1 MKLYK
6 RILAYIFAMIL
17 ILSNVLNTGIVVK
30 AAEHT
35 MILLVGESRYI
46 TDYQWVNDDIT
57 STNPEF
63 ATAVKDNSNN
73 GQVKITGHAQG
84 KAVIRFSHWTGE
96 HTVTVEVFNVEV
108 EGISLS
114 PEIIKLAVGHRAKAI
129 ARFSP
134 SNATNQNLTWTSSDE
149 SVASVDSQTGVI
161 IGVSKGDATITAK
174 TVDGGHTAKVTVKV
188 DDPTTTWIKDTSHTF
203 VDGNKYVFISNGY
216 QFYNDSGAISAE
228 SVQVSADGMI
238 AEVSNQLTAWTYT
251 ETSNAFS
258 SFDGTTI
265 NTLTGLNDLEYITAG
280 GALLFKGTCAPVNNP
295 GWTNAPHY
303 IALENE
309 QFIKKLDTN
318 GYSEH
323 SYPQSYKF
331 TVYKEV
337 PINSSLGAE
346 FYIVENVDD
355 IAKGSKTPVGTAQ
368 KTLPTAVGL
377 AYDTEWY
384 ESATWSEGT
393 DAEQKAN
400 LAKLGI
406 AAVSVNGKLYS
417 GPQLNGLQIYPGLD
431 GNVKYY
437 FYKSETINVR
447 AEFYFVDSV
456 GVIHD
461 EHYCNSIGD
470 HHKTTKENVILNRKN
485 AINLL
490 ENPLEIFGVTA
501 EDSIYQVLQE
511 NHATDLLYEVRSSK
525 EIKSSDGK
533 HVRQWI
539 YASVR
544 SNANNYIPADTHLHV
559 DTEHPP
565 IDLDDEN
572 VSLKVNE
579 LDGEYIIKYIFH
591 KKLSVPIEYYYEAT
605 GEETTLLAT
614 SQTSKENWTHI
625 CPPAFNASEIKLGN
639 GEKEFVLQYGESW
652 PLQVERTSLVNRRME
667 FYVNDILVKTVHGV
681 SDRVELT
688 DDEADNFV
696 GNVKIKIYY
705 TKPATVELK
714 YYHLRLDATGA
725 EQKAIL
731 ISRDVKS
738 DINNTIT
745 IPSLDSFDVITT
757 NKFSEY
763 RVELCDQNGK
773 VLREIKGV
781 PEQLRITES
790 GDNFILNIYYV
801 QPAKVT
807 VEYYF
812 LTLNSGGQEQTQKL
826 GNVIGTVSADENY
839 KVSIPDFTVSDAYLD
854 LSKIHVESPWPSDI
868 ERTDLMEKYVRQYD
882 AKGTLIQSVEG
893 VPDELQLQG
902 IGDNFTLKVY
912 FVNKPTAT
920 GNILQLP
927 VTIRDFRGDGTLFEY
942 DWDEADPSRK
952 YNLYDV
958 EGAEHPNGDGSE
970 RTTGLIESEL
980 KDGKI
985 VYKEATVRYVA
996 QLLYAGIYNDNHFD
1010 RYTKIVGHIFDKIE
1024 NAKEHSEID
1033 AMGSMNTVKAALA
1046 NDDEVTYEEIE
1057 DAYTAAY
1064 YMLSH
1069 MWDDDGVAADNN
1081 LEHEHAYKEYNMIV
1095 PEVRAIQFQ
1104 EYTDGVERY
1113 YEFNSNLYETVLDK
1127 ENGIIK
1133 NTANTPE
1140 KTPFSDLYFHPIDGL
1155 GYGNVAQDETP
1166 VTSGADQLDKYNY
1179 LFTTVGEGEFV
1190 YSSAKN
1196 LYFEFNGDDDVYLFI
1211 DGKLVVDNGG
1221 AHQIENASVHLNDI
1235 NGIFLH
1241 LEEGKSYDFT
1251 FFHAERRSTGS
1262 NFQIRTNIE
1271 VMDSSV
1277 LTEKHAFQDKVD
1289 RIDGN
1294 LVDKDQPVV
1303 YGFEMINHGK
1313 NHVFHL
1319 AFEDESLGI
1328 RLYSKGSAKACKLDG
1343 IADKESVDAGYATE
1357 DKQTLSNQI
1366 LPGNIEITVTE
1377 LDEKGQLFYPNVVR
1391 YQFEKRA
1398 ITDPIL
1404 GEWWP
1409 VHDVLGELVPDET
1422 ASPTGMTHY
1431 GQFKET
1437 KLKDKYFEIYG
1448 KEGTQEQYVQLLQ
1461 EILLN
1466 GLEPT
1471 QRILI
1476 KRFNRTM
1483 GANETY
1489 TNRVNTFATNISNQK
1504 IIGTASIT
1512 VRTLNIENRIFVI
1525 DYGKTVRYSES
1536 QIFTQAEMG
1545 NTWLKL
1551 DVSTNATPDWKIISE
1566 NPKIVGKFGTAM
1578 LGIEEKSR
1586 EMYFQ
1591 YTLDKYMSAS
1601 EAFKIGVEERVDGSE
1616 PGRYETRVKTIT
1628 MMPASNIYYE
1638 DDFDAEV
1645 VEERIFTASDT
1656 EYISQN
1662 GIVYYGNW
1670 KRVMIGQNGEDIEA
1684 TSSEGT
1690 ITQQEGKET
1699 KLDNPYGYDPNY
1711 DNQDVFSDN
1720 VAWVADVSDNSVAR
1734 AYFEF
1739 KGNGFD
1745 IYSRTNS
1752 KTAQIGIKIY
1762 KKQIDGRWGQVI
1774 YEKIDTL
1781 YKLGDL
1787 YQIPIASYN
1796 RNNMVDKGTM
1806 PYGTY
1811 RVELSVSRK
1820 TVEQEGQDPTY
1831 RSLFY
1836 LDGIRIYNPAGTS
1849 VETETEY
1856 AKINEAN
1863 ASYVEVRDILL
1874 SEKDGEELTGNG
1886 AVFIDSTLTE
1896 KSYNQM
1902 NDTSKK
1908 QGEITSNVATYES
1921 FGPKNEVY
1929 LQYTRTV
1936 QDEVRTTKMNGVAFS
1951 LVYKE
1956 GMSLQIGA
1964 RAAESQRNAVDTPQ
1978 LTVLVSSD
1986 NGVNHTSTVVNL
1998 CSTSDMYYRINMP
2011 SELESGTMLTVTL
2024 LNTSEGD
2031 NNFIALSKLKQS
2043 FDSITHT
2050 ANAYMVSES
2059 TVRVAASN
2067 IRRFVLSRYVM
2078 PDVEEDKQDTI
2089 ITTVPKQE
2097 IQDVTVL
2104 PEQQEQG
2111 VVAVADPQSKTSPT
2125 SSSKTDNVTQT
2136 NETSTPLDEK
2146 ASEEVKE
2153 EDNPEQPSVLTTG
2166 EDSVKTK
2173 SLWQKIIDFIQKILS
2188 IIKEWLGFKG
2198 EE

>member
-1 MKLYK
+1 MNLYK
-6 RILAYIFAMIL
+6 RICAYILAIIMIL
-17 ILSNVLNTGIVVK
+17 GNVLSTGIVAE
-30 AAEHT
+30 AADYNME
-35 MILLVGESRYI
+35 LSVGESRYI
-46 TDYQWVNDDIT
+46 TDYQWVNDGIK
-57 STNPEF
+57 SSNPEV

-73 GQVKITGHAQG
+73 GQVKITGHAKG
-84 KAVIRFSHWTGE
+84 TAVIRFSHWTGE
-96 HTVTVEVFNVEV
+96 HTVTVTVTRVDV
-108 EGISLS
+108 KGISLS
-114 PEIIKLAVGHRAKAI
+114 PETINLAVGHRAKAI
-129 ARFSP
+129 ATFSP

-216 QFYNDSGAISAE
+216 QFYNDGGSISAE
-228 SVQVSADGMI
+228 SVQVFADGMI
-238 AEVSNQLTAWTYT
+238 AEVSNQLTAWTYS
-251 ETSNAFS
+251 EASNTFG
-258 SFDGTTI
+258 SFDGTTM

-280 GALLFKGTCAPVNNP
+280 GTLLFKGTCAPVNNP

-309 QFIKKLDTN
+309 QFVKKLDTN

-323 SYPQSYKF
+323 SYPQSYQF

-346 FYIVENVDD
+346 FYIVNNVDD
-355 IAKGSKTPVGTAQ
+355 IAKGVMTTVGTAQ

-384 ESATWSEGT
+384 ENATWSEGT
-393 DAEQKAN
+393 DAEKKAN
-400 LAKLGI
+400 LAELGI

-437 FYKSETINVR
+437 FYQSETVKVK

-461 EHYCNSIGD
+461 EHYCNSSGD

-490 ENPLEIFGVTA
+490 ENPLEIFGVTE
-501 EDSIYQVLQE
+501 EDSIYEELQK
-511 NHATDLLYEVRSSK
+511 NNATDLLYEVRSSK

-591 KKLSVPIEYYYEAT
+591 KKLSVPIEYYYEAA
-605 GEETTLLAT
+605 GETTTLLAT
-614 SQTSKENWTHI
+614 SYTSKENWSHI
-625 CPPAFNASEIKLGN
+625 CPPAFNASEITVGN
-639 GEKEFVLQYGESW
+639 GEKEFVLKYGNTW

-667 FYVNDILVKTVHGV
+667 FYVNDILVKTVQGV

-688 DDEADNFV
+688 DDEADIFV
-696 GNVKIKIYY
+696 GNVKVKIYY

-714 YYHLRLDATGA
+714 YYHLSLDATGA

-763 RVELCDQNGK
+763 RVELCDQNGT

-801 QPAKVT
+801 RPAQVT

-812 LTLNSGGQEQTQKL
+812 LALNNDGKEQIQKL
-826 GNVIGTVSADENY
+826 GNVIKTVSADENY

-868 ERTDLMEKYVRQYD
+868 ERTDLVGKYVRQYD

-893 VPDELQLQG
+893 VPDEFQLQG
-902 IGDNFTLKVY
+902 IGDNFKLKVY
-912 FVNKPTAT
+912 FVKKPTAT

-942 DWDEADPSRK
+942 DWDVADPSRK

-970 RTTGLIESEL
+970 RTTGLIESQL

-996 QLLYAGIYNDNHFD
+996 QLLYAGIYNDNNFD
-1010 RYTKIVGHIFDKIE
+1010 RYTNIIGHIFDVIE
-1024 NAKEHSEID
+1024 NGKEHSEID
-1033 AMGSMNTVKAALA
+1033 AMGSMDTVKAALA
-1046 NDDEVTYEEIE
+1046 TDNEVTYEEIK

-1133 NTANTPE
+1133 NTANQPP

-1166 VTSGADQLDKYNY
+1166 VTSGADQLDQYNY
-1179 LFTTVGEGEFV
+1179 LFTTVGEGQFV

-1221 AHQIENASVHLNDI
+1221 AHQIENASVRLNDI
-1235 NGIFLH
+1235 NGTILH
-1241 LEEGKSYDFT
+1241 LEEGNSYDFT

-1271 VMDSSV
+1271 VMDSAV
-1277 LTEKHAFQDKVD
+1277 LTEKHVFQDKVD
-1289 RIDGN
+1289 QIDGN
-1294 LVDKDQPVV
+1294 VVDKDQPVV

-1328 RLYSKGSAKACKLDG
+1328 RLYSKGSVKACKLDG
-1343 IADKESVDAGYATE
+1343 IADKESVDGGYATE
-1357 DKQTLSNQI
+1357 VGQKLSNQI
-1366 LPGNIEITVTE
+1366 LPGNIEITITE
-1377 LDEKGQLFYPNVVR
+1377 LDKNGELFYPNVVR
-1391 YQFEKRA
+1391 YQFNKGV

-1404 GEWWP
+1404 GDWWP
-1409 VHDVLGELVPDET
+1409 AHDGTALVPDNNS
-1422 ASPTGMTHY
+1422 SPTGMTDY

-1437 KLKDKYFEIYG
+1437 KLKDKYYEIYG

-1504 IIGTASIT
+1504 IVGTASIT

-1525 DYGKTVRYSES
+1525 DYGKKVYFHEDK
-1536 QIFTQAEMG
+1536 IFTDAEKQ

-1551 DVSTNATPDWKIISE
+1551 DVSTTGTPDWKLISE
-1566 NPKIVGKFGTAM
+1566 TPVAVGKFGRAT
-1578 LGIEEKSR
+1578 LGEETNKTI
-1586 EMYFQ
+1586 YFQ
-1591 YTLDKYMSAS
+1591 YELDRYMSAS
-1601 EAFKIGVEERVDGSE
+1601 EAFKIGIENRVDESE
-1616 PGRYETRVKTIT
+1616 PGRYETRVKTVT

-1638 DDFDAEV
+1638 DNFNAKTVDEKPSV
-1645 VEERIFTASDT
+1645 TKDT
-1656 EYISQN
+1656 QVIDQS
-1662 GIVYYGNW
+1662 GIVFFGNW
-1670 KRVMIGQNGEDIEA
+1670 EMINESDKPQGSIDE
-1684 TSSEGT
+1684 
-1690 ITQQEGKET
+1690 QEGLAT
-1699 KLDNPYGYDPNY
+1699 AVDHQYGFDPNY
-1711 DNQDVFSDN
+1711 DKANGFSN
-1720 VAWVADVSDNSVAR
+1720 GTAWKATAPAGVIPR

-1739 KGNGFD
+1739 VGNGFD
-1745 IYSRTNS
+1745 IYTRTDS
-1752 KTAQIGIKIY
+1752 TTGEMRVKLYQ
-1762 KKQIDGRWGQVI
+1762 KQIDGSWKFIKMETV
-1774 YEKIDTL
+1774 DTL
-1781 YKLGDL
+1781 YKTGTL
-1787 YQIPIASYN
+1787 YQVPITSFHK
-1796 RNNMVDKGTM
+1796 NNIDSMR
-1806 PYGTY
+1806 YGTY
-1811 RVELSVSRK
+1811 RVELAVANLGERE
-1820 TVEQEGQDPTY
+1820 V
-1831 RSLFY
+1831 FY

-1863 ASYVEVRDILL
+1863 ANYTEIRDILI
-1874 SEKDGEELTGNG
+1874 SERDTDGNLYGDG
-1886 AVFIDSTLTE
+1886 AVYIDSLMTE
-1896 KSYNQM
+1896 SEF
-1902 NDTSKK
+1902 K
-1908 QGEITSNVATYES
+1908 QAQNASQKNGEITSIVDTYKAY
-1921 FGPKNEVY
+1921 GPKNEVY
-1929 LQYTRTV
+1929 LKYEVAQGEPATEETATTETV
-1936 QDEVRTTKMNGVAFS
+1936 TTETKMDGIAFS
-1951 LVYKE
+1951 LKYKQ

-1964 RAAESQRNAVDTPQ
+1964 RVAEAIQDVTETSE
-1978 LTVLVSSD
+1978 LTVIVA
-1986 NGVNHTSTVVNL
+1986 NGIDASEAEGTRLEKKIPIS
-1998 CSTSDMYYRINMP
+1998 STSDMYYRIEMP
-2011 SELESGTMLTVTL
+2011 KAVKEGDTLTVTV
-2024 LNTSEGD
+2024 LNSSETE
-2031 NNFIALSKLKQS
+2031 NNFIALTKLKQS
-2043 FDSITHT
+2043 FGSTIHT
-2050 ANAYMVSES
+2050 ASSYMVSEE
-2059 TVRVAASN
+2059 TVEVATAS
-2067 IRRFVLSRYVM
+2067 IRTFMFRRINVTE
-2078 PDVEEDKQDTI
+2078 PEEDNITQDEVPQVQESQSA
-2089 ITTVPKQE
+2089 TTQTPQSTTEQAPQSATTQE
-2097 IQDVTVL
+2097 
-2104 PEQQEQG
+2104 
-2111 VVAVADPQSKTSPT
+2111 PQSKTAQASQ
-2125 SSSKTDNVTQT
+2125 NVSEQANAT
-2136 NETSTPLDEK
+2136 ETLGENV
-2146 ASEEVKE
+2146 VKE
-2153 EDNPEQPSVLTTG
+2153 ESFEEVSEEESAEESTEQKS
-2166 EDSVKTK
+2166 TK
-2173 SLWQKIIDFIQKILS
+2173 RSIWQIILDFIQKILS
-2188 IIKEWLGFKG
+2188 RILSWLGL
-2198 EE
+2198 